1 MEVPLCLLCNLSHLG
16 TDNSINQRH
25 HVTLS
30 QTLLYNSTDQN
41 PCNRQT
47 TGYYGMPC
55 WSTAVK
61 IPISWFLWTE
71 SSCHCTE
78 QVCTHLCTL
87 GLLRACTMPTRAVHW
102 PTLKASAYLKIM
114 NTTSEKALQKGL
126 CLIWMCKKAANR
138 KAQKL
143 LKTNGRWTAH
153 ITSPGFYNEG
163 VNMQM

>member
-47 TGYYGMPC
+47 TGYYGTPC
-55 WSTAVK
+55 WSTALK
-61 IPISWFLWTE
+61 IPITWFLWTE

-87 GLLRACTMPTRAVHW
+87 GLLCACTMPTRAVHW

-126 CLIWMCKKAANR
+126 CLI
-138 KAQKL
+138 
-143 LKTNGRWTAH
+143 
-153 ITSPGFYNEG
+153 
-163 VNMQM
+163 